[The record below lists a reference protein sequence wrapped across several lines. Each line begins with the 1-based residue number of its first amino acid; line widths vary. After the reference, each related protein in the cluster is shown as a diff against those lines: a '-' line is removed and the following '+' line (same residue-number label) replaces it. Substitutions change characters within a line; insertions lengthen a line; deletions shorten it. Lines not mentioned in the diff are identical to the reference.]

1 MNVCTRERKN
11 MESMYVLERYVP
23 KSEGENDCAC
33 LPLDSRSFSLRE
45 EKRFTLWKE

>member
-1 MNVCTRERKN
+1 MYKGEKEYGEYVRTR
-11 MESMYVLERYVP
+11 ERYVP

-33 LPLDSRSFSLRE
+33 LPLDSRSFSLRD